1 MQPPGGSG
9 MAEWD
14 GKEHQAEENK
24 GEGKKM
30 AEYSYYHTVTYYHP
44 LRLNTELLHQYS

>member
-24 GEGKKM
+24 GEGKKDGRIFLLP
-30 AEYSYYHTVTYYHP
+30 YSY
-44 LRLNTELLHQYS
+44 LLSSFKIKY